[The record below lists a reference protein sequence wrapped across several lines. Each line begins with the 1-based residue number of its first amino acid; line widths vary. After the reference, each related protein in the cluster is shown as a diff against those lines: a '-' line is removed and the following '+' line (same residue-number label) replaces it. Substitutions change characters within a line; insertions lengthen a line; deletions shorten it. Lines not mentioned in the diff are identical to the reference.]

1 MTIKKELLGLIDA
14 VDEPN
19 ELTQQSYEDAKRGN
33 TKGPIDTS
41 SVDAM
46 RSATLKSVR
55 KCCPSAFLGFTPA
68 ICYFF
73 DVFIM
78 QN

>member
-33 TKGPIDTS
+33 TKGLLIHQVWMLCLS
-41 SVDAM
+41 QWNCEWI
-46 RSATLKSVR
+46 ATVPSNKS
-55 KCCPSAFLGFTPA
+55 G
-68 ICYFF
+68 
-73 DVFIM
+73 
-78 QN
+78 

>member
-46 RSATLKSVR
+46 LLSL
-55 KCCPSAFLGFTPA
+55 
-68 ICYFF
+68 IH
-73 DVFIM
+73 I
-78 QN
+78 